1 MKLKK
6 IASLALAGIM
16 AVSMLAGCNGSN
28 SSNNGDVVVPSTS
41 STVAAVNNGQSK
53 LNDVKIDFTSGSEL
67 TNFLSQLL
75 NQKGESISQLDLLS
89 IGVVTGKTY
98 GTINSTTYGSDDGL
112 NGETFTQLYGIVPIT
127 YSATNKAEPL
137 SEEAALE
144 MLANRV
150 DSTVSAL
157 NKTQNMTGVG
167 TGNKYYAYS
176 YTGEISDMLT
186 LEKMDGTV
194 SYYAIYTITQTITEK
209 TLEA

>member
-75 NQKGESISQLDLLS
+75 NQKGESISLPDMAG

-98 GTINSTTYGSDDGL
+98 GLINNTTYDS
-112 NGETFTQLYGIVPIT
+112 NYKKKKKTFTQLYGIVPIT
-127 YSATNKAEPL
+127 YTATINAEPL

-157 NKTQNMTGVG
+157 DKTQDMSGVNTGD
-167 TGNKYYAYS
+167 KYYAYS

-186 LEKMDGTV
+186 LEKMNGTV

>member
-75 NQKGESISQLDLLS
+75 NQNGERISPWDLLS

-98 GTINSTTYGSDDGL
+98 GTINHTTYASNDDL

-127 YSATNKAEPL
+127 YSATNDAEPL

-144 MLANRV
+144 MLVNRV

-157 NKTQNMTGVG
+157 DKTQDMAGVSTGD
-167 TGNKYYAYS
+167 KYYAYS